1 MNGTKYPARGCGP
14 EQIVGGFEFDV
25 NGTSA
30 VSTSTFKGSMKR
42 YVTSVSYS
50 ATGLFTIVFTTDF
63 TFPTRPTFMVDSTC
77 ENQTTLSF
85 IAKQIGAYNTTT
97 RTLIVGCFVPDFSG
111 SHDYFKAVAPAVGS
125 NAGDATIKL
134 TISANNSGGL

>member
-30 VSTSTFKGSMKR
+30 VSSSTFRGSMKR
-42 YVTSVSYS
+42 YVTSVTYS

-63 TFPTRPTFMVDSTC
+63 TFPALPTFMVDCTC
-77 ENQTTLSF
+77 ETQALGF
-85 IAKQIGAYNTTT
+85 VAKQIGVYTAST
-97 RTLIVGCFVPDFSG
+97 RTLVVGCFIPDG
-111 SHDYFKAVAPAVGS
+111 SNSLFKAVAPAVGTH
-125 NAGDATIKL
+125 AGDATIKL